1 MMYVKTGLVKTT
13 ILLSISISLFFIL
26 FSASGCW
33 SAKKLAESYI
43 ENDSITIYS
52 TNPLRPF
59 KYGYPFSK
67 KECEAYYSETIT
79 KYGIK
84 NGDVVADIGAAS
96 GYIDGAF
103 SVMTDSVSY
112 YIQDIDTNFL
122 NQNEFEKVTNYF
134 SKIRNR
140 PQTNTFHYVIGS
152 EFETALPDSMFDII
166 MMRISFHEIY
176 YKNEILADIF
186 NKLKPGGKL
195 IIDET
200 FSNPY
205 HYRRNEGC
213 NIHAVQMWW
222 VISLTRDAG
231 FLLTKMDQPEFS
243 DENIVTFEREIDLQ
257 QESSGGL
264 NRSVVFDQKKRIVD
278 RILFPLEQ
286 MYEKKEC
293 KNANFEE
300 ISSALIGNMDT
311 IKTIYPSI
319 ENYIRTIGWDWFEK
333 KQYKLSMNLFNV
345 ALKLYPKSADVYYDI
360 GVTYAHQDK
369 DSLALDAFNQSL
381 AIDSNSYTFSA
392 IGNMYYNAK
401 DYSKALLFYK
411 KAFEMDGFNEDA
423 RDQIIETKKKMIKY
437 KIGIN

>member
-152 EFETALPDSMFDII
+152 EFETALPD
-166 MMRISFHEIY
+166 
-176 YKNEILADIF
+176 
-186 NKLKPGGKL
+186 
-195 IIDET
+195 
-200 FSNPY
+200 
-205 HYRRNEGC
+205 
-213 NIHAVQMWW
+213 IHAVQMWW